1 MQHLGL
7 ETNMY
12 SFGDSTT
19 FPLQENFLDTLMA
32 TVRASA
38 ALFAYECTLHAAGA
52 EARDARMAADLELA
66 KLVGFQSALVATLSS
81 AEGPASTQA
90 ANLLREAAARVL
102 AQTRNQVTAQRD
114 QIVKNAKPKNVSGE
128 MHRILSRFW
137 LTNQLPK
144 TRWSFYWR
152 EDAEGAMRADLRAT
166 AKTVSADF
174 RTEISEEEI
183 WGAPISVSSLMP
195 SIEINVPVWKR
206 RIKGTE
212 CAPESLDGYEIFEL
226 DSSPSRQRLVLRRI
240 NKAKHSVMI
249 TLADAAQSSPTIVLI
264 DEQQDFMGDVHVL
277 SKADTEQVSK
287 LWNLLLGQ
295 RNALIESRSALGE
308 VSFANR
314 NVNTIADPSRVAEA
328 MLAMVAPLTREIRL
342 RSRVPGEL
350 ILKRN
355 LGKGRREEIFM
366 SRDSLQEHYANL
378 PDKYRRVFDAMGLG
392 NESTCD
398 FVTML
403 DHEIEDKPK
412 GRSQRTKAGRKKPV
426 GAMTSRS
433 HQTMAQ
439 RGPVPSDTLE
449 SEFDELDSVLLDIE
463 AA

>member
-1 MQHLGL
+1 L

-32 TVRASA
+32 TVRTSA
-38 ALFAYECTLHAAGA
+38 ALFAYECKLHAAGA
-52 EARDARMAADLELA
+52 EARDARVAADLELA
-66 KLVGFQSALVATLSS
+66 KLVGFQNAIVATLSC
-81 AEGPASTQA
+81 AEGPASVQA
-90 ANLLREAAARVL
+90 AQLLREAAARVL
-102 AQTRNQVTAQRD
+102 AQTREEVTAKCNR
-114 QIVKNAKPKNVSGE
+114 IVVSAKPKNVSGE
-128 MHRILSRFW
+128 MHKILSAFW

-152 EDAEGAMRADLRAT
+152 PDAEGEMRADLRAT
-166 AKTVSADF
+166 AKSVTADF
-174 RTEISEEEI
+174 RTEISAEEI

-195 SIEINVPVWKR
+195 SIEISVPVWKR
-206 RIKGTE
+206 RAKGTE
-212 CAPESLDGYEIFEL
+212 CALELLDGYEIYEV

-240 NKAKHSVMI
+240 NKPKYSVMI
-249 TLADAAQSSPTIVLI
+249 TLADAAQSGPTIVLI
-264 DEQQDFMGDVHVL
+264 DGEQDNLGDVHVL
-277 SKADTEQVSK
+277 SSSDTEKISK

-295 RNALIESRSALGE
+295 RSVLIASRSALGE

-342 RSRVPGEL
+342 RSRMPGEL
-350 ILKRN
+350 ILQRN

-366 SRDSLQEHYANL
+366 SRDSLQAHYANL

-398 FVTML
+398 FVTL
-403 DHEIEDKPK
+403 LGHELADKPI
-412 GRSQRTKAGRKKPV
+412 GRPQRAASARNKPI

-433 HQTMAQ
+433 QPTIAQ
-439 RGPVPSDTLE
+439 RGPVAADTLE
-449 SEFDELDSVLLDIE
+449 TQLDSVLLDIE